1 MVATASSR
9 GQVVVESPNEGSKGG
24 RGHGRYG
31 RYVHP
36 SEKSGI
42 VGGGCCGGG
51 VEVSAGGG
59 EVSIWE
65 VAESAVP
72 RPLQTVHANAE
83 LLPS

>member
-1 MVATASSR
+1 
-9 GQVVVESPNEGSKGG
+9 
-24 RGHGRYG
+24 
-31 RYVHP
+31 VHP

-42 VGGGCCGGG
+42 VGGGCRGGG

-72 RPLQTVHANAE
+72 PAASDHRC
-83 LLPS
+83 